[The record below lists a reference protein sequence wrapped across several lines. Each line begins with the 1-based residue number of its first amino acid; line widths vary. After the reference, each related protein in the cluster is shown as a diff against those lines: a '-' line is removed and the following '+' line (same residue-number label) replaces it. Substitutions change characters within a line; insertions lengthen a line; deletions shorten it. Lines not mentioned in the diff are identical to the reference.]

1 MHSRPVSQEQ
11 DKTAKITSK
20 LLFVFCRIKSGGHKI
35 FRNSNPSVSPSF
47 FRTIFAGHFAW
58 KPLSLFRQFFH
69 HPAFFLKTRP
79 FWVWIRMT
87 VFLEQRTSG
96 IPQGSWRIPKG
107 FSVSFY
113 GDDALNRRR
122 SSVIQGGVGVTITFE
137 CRSPPACVHPPDRM
151 LLLIE
156 SSYDIDGILSYPR
169 IYGIWRF
176 WFLQPWTMRCNA
188 SSQFGIN
195 SLWVFDPIPWTQYG
209 YSPAPCMP
217 MFDLFWKS
225 MYDAM
230 NHWWYDRC
238 YTLWHSTA
246 TGLTHTAL
254 IHTQSSYYHTS
265 SAYF

>member
-1 MHSRPVSQEQ
+1 MKTPFTFSAVFPSSRLFFENQAILSVNPNDSVPWTEDVGHSPRFL
-11 DKTAKITSK
+11 TNSK
-20 LLFVFCRIKSGGHKI
+20 GILCFILWRRCPQSPPQQCHPGRSGRH
-35 FRNSNPSVSPSF
+35 NY
-47 FRTIFAGHFAW
+47 
-58 KPLSLFRQFFH
+58 
-69 HPAFFLKTRP
+69 
-79 FWVWIRMT
+79 IRMS
-87 VFLEQRTSG
+87 QPSR
-96 IPQGSWRIPKG
+96 
-107 FSVSFY
+107 
-113 GDDALNRRR
+113 
-122 SSVIQGGVGVTITFE
+122 
-137 CRSPPACVHPPDRM
+137 CVHPPDRM
-151 LLLIE
+151 LRLIE
-156 SSYDIDGILSYPR
+156 SSYYIDWILSYPR

-238 YTLWHSTA
+238 YTLWHNTA